1 MPSCIDS
8 SASLRCRYSGIR
20 KTSRPLNER
29 LPKRFPQTDLVVGK
43 TRPALLLAPL
53 PSGYNDWL
61 VCMISSQTRQTV
73 SGIDE
78 AIFSSDSDFSQSGL
92 KNDSIIRLTRLAVV
106 SDSIFL
112 GTTGEISAERLENLK
127 NKLAHWIKTR

>member
-1 MPSCIDS
+1 MAVKQAGQIV
-8 SASLRCRYSGIR
+8 LF
-20 KTSRPLNER
+20 
-29 LPKRFPQTDLVVGK
+29 RFPQTDLVVGK

-92 KNDSIIRLTRLAVV
+92 KNDSIIRLTRLAVA
-106 SDSIFL
+106 SDSIF
-112 GTTGEISAERLENLK
+112 SAQPAKFLPHVWKNLK
-127 NKLAHWIKTR
+127 ISWHTGLKQVKEKQFVNHFKKS

>member
-1 MPSCIDS
+1 MAIKR
-8 SASLRCRYSGIR
+8 AGQIVIF
-20 KTSRPLNER
+20 
-29 LPKRFPQTDLVVGK
+29 RFPQTDLVVGK
-43 TRPALLLAPL
+43 TRPALLIAPL

-127 NKLAHWIKTR
+127 NKLAHWIKTS

>member
-1 MPSCIDS
+1 MAIKR
-8 SASLRCRYSGIR
+8 AGQIVIF
-20 KTSRPLNER
+20 
-29 LPKRFPQTDLVVGK
+29 RFPQTDLVVGK
-43 TRPALLLAPL
+43 TRPALLIAPL

-61 VCMISSQTRQTV
+61 VCMISSQTRQAV

-78 AIFSSDSDFSQSGL
+78 AISSSDTDFSQSGL

-112 GTTGEISAERLENLK
+112 GTTGEISAQRRENLK
-127 NKLAHWIKTR
+127 NNLAHWIKTS

>member
-1 MPSCIDS
+1 MAIKR
-8 SASLRCRYSGIR
+8 AGQIVVF
-20 KTSRPLNER
+20 
-29 LPKRFPQTDLVVGK
+29 RFPQTDLVIGK

-53 PSGYNDWL
+53 PSGYDDWL

-78 AIFSSDSDFSQSGL
+78 PISISDADFPQSGL
-92 KNDSIIRLTRLAVV
+92 RNDSIIRLTRLAVV

-112 GTTGEISAERLENLK
+112 GTTGEISAERLKKLK
-127 NKLAHWIKTR
+127 NKLAQWIKTS